1 MALPS
6 GYKQLEYIEATGN
19 QWVDTGFTPNQDTRI
34 VLDFAATTLTVTDG
48 VKSNCLVGSRENT
61 SSRAFALNITTE
73 GYYRF
78 GYNKSSPT
86 TTVAADTNRHTA
98 DMNKNVLSLDGAVI
112 YTATYATFS
121 GYASVY
127 IGQIHATNRNY
138 YKGYV
143 RIYDCQI
150 YDNGTLVRDFVPC
163 SNASGTVGMWD
174 NVNGVFYENAGT
186 GAFIAGPE
194 VETDPMAPHDGH
206 NTNIGNVAR
215 EIESGTVLIG
225 GTSREIESGTVLVNG
240 VVREIEISSSGEI
253 EFYIEELYS
262 GDTYTRYASEGM
274 TFDDLMGN
282 STYDPDEEFMR
293 ANSIIGFKPKGTKD
307 AMPLLASASWT
318 AEFVKP
324 TDTIIAGHTYGTYA
338 E

>member
-6 GYKQLEYIEATGN
+6 GYKRLEYIEAEGN
-19 QWVDTGFTPNQDTRI
+19 SWFDTGFTPNQDTRI
-34 VLDFAATTLTVTDG
+34 VLDFAATTLNVTTG
-48 VKSNCLVGSRENT
+48 VKSNSLVGSRKNT
-61 SSRAFALNITTE
+61 TSQAFALNITTE

-78 GYNKSSPT
+78 GYNNSSPT
-86 TTVAADTNRHTA
+86 TTVAGDTNRHTA
-98 DMNKNVLSLDGAVI
+98 DMNKNVLSLDGTVI
-112 YTATYATFS
+112 YTATYGTFS
-121 GYASVY
+121 GYGSVY
-127 IGQIHATNRNY
+127 IGQIHATINNY

-143 RIYDCQI
+143 VIWGGQI
-150 YDNGTLVRDFVPC
+150 YDNGVLVRDYIPC
-163 SNASGTVGMWD
+163 ETNTGDIGLWDDLNSVFGGSSGPD
-174 NVNGVFYENAGT
+174 P
-186 GAFIAGPE
+186 FIAGPE

-215 EIESGTVLIG
+215 QIESGTVLIDG
-225 GTSREIESGTVLVNG
+225 VSREIESGTVLVNG

-253 EFYIEELYS
+253 EFYIEELNS
-262 GDTYTRYASEGM
+262 GDTYTRYASDGM

-282 STYDPDEEFMR
+282 STYDPDKEFMR

-307 AMPLLASASWT
+307 AMPLVASASWT